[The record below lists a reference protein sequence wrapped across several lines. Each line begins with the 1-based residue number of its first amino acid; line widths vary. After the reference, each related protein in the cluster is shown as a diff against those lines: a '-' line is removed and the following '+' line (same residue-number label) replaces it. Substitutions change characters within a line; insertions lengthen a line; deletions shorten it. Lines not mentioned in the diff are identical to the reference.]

1 MKQWRDLRLAY
12 ARHACKLP
20 SQAKMLE
27 CALPADSAAIATLQM
42 IALDL
47 ETTGLDVKR
56 NRILAAGWVL
66 LRGDRIV
73 ISSAKEVQARDESAE
88 GVGQS
93 AVIHGILDSD
103 LVEAG
108 TLETLLDQLLP
119 ELAGRPIIAHAATI
133 ERGFLNALLRQLG
146 GTALPNPFIDTLL
159 LERTLIES
167 RGGTINEMQGQLT
180 LEACRA
186 RHGLSEHQRHSAAA
200 DALATAELFLAQVAE
215 LGGADKLRLRDVR

>member
-47 ETTGLDVKR
+47 ETTGLDIKR

-73 ISSAKEVQARDESAE
+73 ISSAREVQARDESAE

-186 RHGLSEHQRHSAAA
+186 RHGLAEHQRHSAAA